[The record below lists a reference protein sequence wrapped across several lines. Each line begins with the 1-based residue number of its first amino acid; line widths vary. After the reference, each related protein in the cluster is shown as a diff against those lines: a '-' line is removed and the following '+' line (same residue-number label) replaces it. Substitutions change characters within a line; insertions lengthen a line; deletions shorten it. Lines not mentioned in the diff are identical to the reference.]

1 MIFFSKIFKI
11 NFKIQINTRG
21 PNIYIYIYIY
31 LYFYQIN
38 TQGSTVSP
46 LKIGKSME
54 FIKNL
59 MNF

>member
-1 MIFFSKIFKI
+1 MIFFPKMFKI
-11 NFKIQINTRG
+11 HFKIQINTRG